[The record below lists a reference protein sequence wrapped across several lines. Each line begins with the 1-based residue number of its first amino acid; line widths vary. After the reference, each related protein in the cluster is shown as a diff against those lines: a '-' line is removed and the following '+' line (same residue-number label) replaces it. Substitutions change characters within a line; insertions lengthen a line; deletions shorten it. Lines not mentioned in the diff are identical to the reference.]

1 MSTMEAKPTK
11 RRPALSPEQWFEAA
25 QEILVAEGMEAI
37 RIDRLCQTLDVTKG
51 SFYWHFPSRA
61 AFLADFLQHWREGA
75 TLSVIENLSG
85 QGLDADTRLQTLLT
99 LPQRPRAPAAALV
112 EQSIRSW
119 ARHDQ
124 QAQEALDEVDQI
136 RLSFIQEML
145 EEMGFE
151 PTESIERARMAYA
164 FMLGDAILSR
174 GDADTGERSMR
185 DALLALFTRPLQ
197 PK

>member
-11 RRPALSPEQWFEAA
+11 RRPALSPERWFEAA

-85 QGLDADTRLQTLLT
+85 QGLVWL
-99 LPQRPRAPAAALV
+99 
-112 EQSIRSW
+112 
-119 ARHDQ
+119 
-124 QAQEALDEVDQI
+124 
-136 RLSFIQEML
+136 
-145 EEMGFE
+145 
-151 PTESIERARMAYA
+151 
-164 FMLGDAILSR
+164 
-174 GDADTGERSMR
+174 
-185 DALLALFTRPLQ
+185 LQ
-197 PK
+197 PENNPVRL